1 MNSTEINLLRELI
14 DAIVG
19 VNETLVKIN
28 ENLSFM
34 SREAKE
40 KKLLEDAWNRGGQ

>member
-14 DAIVG
+14 DAVVG

-40 KKLLEDAWNRGGQ
+40 NKLLEDEWNKGGQ

>member
-14 DAIVG
+14 DAVVG

-34 SREAKE
+34 SRKYL
-40 KKLLEDAWNRGGQ
+40 KIIMNC